1 MVFGWK
7 RLGVQSRF
15 MILAALGVAVILATT
30 LSLIAWFEYVALESR
45 LRGLSENELGS
56 LDALVETAMRA
67 RVDDKEDVAIKV
79 FDGWFDSRNKVYPG
93 KLWSVWSP
101 KVAAFMAQAYPDRAA
116 KAAVDDVDEE
126 AMRAGLPV
134 ARFVAGAYR
143 YSMPIILGRTLAA
156 PKEICMSC
164 HGAGM
169 GLEESEVIAVFS
181 SRVSTAADFA
191 ALRALLIRI
200 AGGGALG
207 GVLVVFGIWRLLGG
221 VVTRPLQGMTKAM
234 RRLAEGDSTIEV
246 PAQGRADEIG
256 QMARAVLVFRDAAVE
271 NARLEREARD
281 HRANAERDREQAET
295 AQSEAIRQERAIV
308 ASSIGVALARLADM
322 DLAYRITADIPAAYR
337 ELKTDFNAAMA
348 QLERAMRAVMAGI
361 VVIRGGAQEI
371 AKAADDLSMRTERQA
386 SSLEETSAAVEQIAG
401 TVKTAADGAAHAQA
415 AVAAAD
421 EDAKKSARVVGEA
434 VEALDAIAQSARQI
448 NQIVGV
454 IDDIAFQT
462 NLLALN
468 AGVEAARA
476 GEAGRGFAVVAAEV
490 RGLSQRSAEAAK
502 EIKALIAESAR
513 HVGHGVK
520 QVGETGRALER
531 LLEQVAEINAVVADI
546 AAGAKEQ
553 ASRLAEVDVAIT
565 QIDGMTQ
572 RNAAMVGESTAAT
585 HRLSHETEQLSEL
598 VGRFRL
604 SAGADSGPSARAA

>member
-1 MVFGWK
+1 MTFGWK
-7 RLGVQSRF
+7 SLGVQSRF
-15 MILAALGVAVILATT
+15 MILAALGVAAVLATT
-30 LSLIAWFEYVALESR
+30 LSIIAWSEYVALEGR

-79 FDGWFDSRNKVYPG
+79 FNGWFDSRNKDYPG
-93 KLWSVWSP
+93 KLWSVWSA
-101 KVAAFMAQAYPDRAA
+101 KVTAFMAQAYPDRAA

-126 AMRAGLPV
+126 AMRTGRPV

-143 YSMPIILGRTLAA
+143 YSKPIVLGRTLAA

-169 GLEESEVIAVFS
+169 GLEEGEVIAVFS
-181 SRVSTAADFA
+181 SSVSTAADFA
-191 ALRALLIRI
+191 ALRALLIKI
-200 AGGGALG
+200 AAGGILG

-221 VVTRPLQGMTKAM
+221 VVTHPLQGITKAM
-234 RRLAEGDSTIEV
+234 RRLAEGDSTIEI

-271 NARLEREARD
+271 NGRLEREAHD
-281 HRANAERDREQAET
+281 HRANAERDREEAEA
-295 AQSEAIRQERAIV
+295 AQREAIRQERAIV
-308 ASSIGVALARLADM
+308 TSSIGVALARLADM
-322 DLAYRITADIPAAYR
+322 DLAYRITADIPVAYR

-348 QLERAMRAVMAGI
+348 QLERAMRAVTTAI
-361 VVIRGGAQEI
+361 AAIRDGTQDI
-371 AKAADDLSMRTERQA
+371 AKAADELSARTELQA
-386 SSLEETSAAVEQIAG
+386 SSLEETTTAVEQIAS
-401 TVKTAADGAAHAQA
+401 TVKTAADGASHART

-421 EDAKKSARVVGEA
+421 EDAKKSSRIVGEA
-434 VEALDAIAQSARQI
+434 VEAMDAIAHSARQI
-448 NQIVGV
+448 TQIVGV
-454 IDDIAFQT
+454 IDEIAFQT

-476 GEAGRGFAVVAAEV
+476 GDAGRGFAVVASEV
-490 RGLSQRSAEAAK
+490 RGLAQRSAQAAK
-502 EIKALIAESAR
+502 EIKGLIADSKR
-513 HVGHGVK
+513 HVEHGVK

-531 LLEQVAEINAVVADI
+531 LRAQVAEINAVVADI

-553 ASRLAEVDVAIT
+553 ASGLAEVNAAIN

-572 RNAAMVGESTAAT
+572 RNATMVGDSTAAT
-585 HRLSHETEQLSEL
+585 HRLSQETEQLSRL
-598 VGRFRL
+598 IGQFRL
-604 SAGADSGPSARAA
+604 GAGLASAPGARAA

>member
-1 MVFGWK
+1 MISGWK

-15 MILAALGVAVILATT
+15 MILAALGVAAVLATT
-30 LSLIAWFEYVALESR
+30 LFLIAWSEYSAVESR

-79 FDGWFDSRNKVYPG
+79 FNGWFDSRNKAYPG

-101 KVAAFMAQAYPDRAA
+101 KVTAFMVQAYPDRAA

-126 AMRAGLPV
+126 AMRVGRPV

-143 YSMPIILGRTLAA
+143 YSMPIVLGRTLAA
-156 PKEICMSC
+156 PKEICLSC

-169 GLEESEVIAVFS
+169 GLEEGEVIAVFS
-181 SRVSTAADFA
+181 SSVSTAADFA

-200 AGGGALG
+200 AAGGALG

-221 VVTRPLQGMTKAM
+221 VVTHPLQGMTKAM
-234 RRLAEGDSTIEV
+234 RRLAEGDATIEV
-246 PAQGRADEIG
+246 PAQTRADEIG

-271 NARLEREARD
+271 KGRLEREAREN
-281 HRANAERDREQAET
+281 RANCERDREQAEA
-295 AQSEAIRQERAIV
+295 AQSEAIRQERAV
-308 ASSIGVALARLADM
+308 VVSSIGVALARLADM

-348 QLERAMRAVMAGI
+348 QLEQAMRAVMAGI

-371 AKAADDLSMRTERQA
+371 AKAADELSMRTEQQA
-386 SSLEETSAAVEQIAG
+386 SSLEETTTAVEQIAS

-421 EDAKKSARVVGEA
+421 EDAKNSALIVGEA
-434 VEALDAIAQSARQI
+434 IEAMDAIAHSARQI

-476 GEAGRGFAVVAAEV
+476 GDAGRGFAVVASEV
-490 RGLSQRSAEAAK
+490 RGLSQRSAEAAR
-502 EIKALIAESAR
+502 EIKTLIAESTR
-513 HVGHGVK
+513 HVGAGVK

-531 LLEQVAEINAVVADI
+531 LLAQVAEINAVVADI

-553 ASRLAEVDVAIT
+553 ASGLGEVNVAIN
-565 QIDGMTQ
+565 QIDAMTQ
-572 RNAAMVGESTAAT
+572 RNATMVGDSTAAT
-585 HRLSHETEQLSEL
+585 HRLWQETEQLSRL
-598 VGRFRL
+598 IGQFRL
-604 SAGADSGPSARAA
+604 SAGEATGAPGRAA

>member
-1 MVFGWK
+1 
-7 RLGVQSRF
+7 
-15 MILAALGVAVILATT
+15 
-30 LSLIAWFEYVALESR
+30 
-45 LRGLSENELGS
+45 
-56 LDALVETAMRA
+56 
-67 RVDDKEDVAIKV
+67 
-79 FDGWFDSRNKVYPG
+79 
-93 KLWSVWSP
+93 
-101 KVAAFMAQAYPDRAA
+101 
-116 KAAVDDVDEE
+116 
-126 AMRAGLPV
+126 MRAGRPV

-143 YSMPIILGRTLAA
+143 YSTPIILGRTLAA

-169 GLEESEVIAVFS
+169 GLEEGEVIAVFS

-234 RRLAEGDSTIEV
+234 RRLAEGDATIEV
-246 PAQGRADEIG
+246 PAQERADEIG
-256 QMARAVLVFRDAAVE
+256 QMAKAVLVFRDAAVE

-281 HRANAERDREQAET
+281 HRAGAERDREAAAA
-295 AQSEAIRQERAIV
+295 AQSEAIRQERAVV
-308 ASSIGVALARLADM
+308 ASSIGVGLARLAGM
-322 DLAYRITADIPAAYR
+322 DLGYRIAADIPAAYR
-337 ELKTDFNAAMA
+337 ELKTDFNAAMT
-348 QLERAMRAVMAGI
+348 QLERAMRAVTAG
-361 VVIRGGAQEI
+361 VAAIRDDTQDI
-371 AKAADDLSMRTERQA
+371 AKAADELSARTERQA

-401 TVKTAADGAAHAQA
+401 AVKTAAGGAAHAQA

-434 VEALDAIAQSARQI
+434 VEAMDAIAQSARQI
-448 NQIVGV
+448 SQIVGV

-531 LLEQVAEINAVVADI
+531 LLGQVAEINAVVADI

-553 ASRLAEVDVAIT
+553 ASGLAEINAAIN

-572 RNAAMVGESTAAT
+572 RNATMVGESTAAT
-585 HRLSHETEQLSEL
+585 HRLSQETEQLSEL
-598 VGRFRL
+598 IGQFRL
-604 SAGADSGPSARAA
+604 GAGADSGSSARAA